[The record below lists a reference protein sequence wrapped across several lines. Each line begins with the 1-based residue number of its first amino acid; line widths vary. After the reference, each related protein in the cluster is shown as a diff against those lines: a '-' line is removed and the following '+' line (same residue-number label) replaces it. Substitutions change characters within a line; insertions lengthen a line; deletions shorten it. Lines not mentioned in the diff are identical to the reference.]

1 MLNNLIK
8 IIWFTFFLISQIL
21 IADEFELRNSV
32 SYKIKLP
39 NSLRIDLE
47 QSIRSRGE
55 SLLFRQTFSEASLSY
70 ELFDNMKIFIPLRY
84 AIFKNKVKT
93 RASFGGSYK
102 AQFNDLSFRYKA
114 KYQFG
119 FEEQKDTK
127 QVLRNKLYAYYKV
140 NKRYKPFMSFE
151 IFNQIYSKVEIM
163 NEYRF
168 TSGLDIGLR
177 GKKAIKIYFQYKIED
192 LEKKDTDEMNVI
204 GFSYSLN

>member
-8 IIWFTFFLISQIL
+8 IIWYTFFLISQIL

-39 NSLRIDLE
+39 NSLRLDLE

-102 AQFNDLSFRYKA
+102 AQFNDFSFRYKA
-114 KYQFG
+114 RYQFG
-119 FEEQKDTK
+119 FEEQKDTE

-140 NKRYKPFMSFE
+140 SKRYKPFMSYE
-151 IFNQIYSKVEIM
+151 IFNSIDSKVENI
-163 NEYRF
+163 NEYRV

>member
-39 NSLRIDLE
+39 NSLRLDLE

-102 AQFNDLSFRYKA
+102 VQLNDLSFRYKA
-114 KYQFG
+114 RYQFG
-119 FEEQKDTK
+119 FEEQKDTE

-140 NKRYKPFMSFE
+140 NKRYKPFMSYE
-151 IFNQIYSKVEIM
+151 IFNSIDSKVENI
-163 NEYRF
+163 NEYRV

-177 GKKAIKIYFQYKIED
+177 GKKAIKIYIQYKVDD
-192 LEKKDTDEMNVI
+192 LEKKDTDEMNII

>member
-32 SYKIKLP
+32 SYKIKLS
-39 NSLRIDLE
+39 NSLGLDLE

-55 SLLFRQTFSEASLSY
+55 KLLFRQTFSEASLSY
-70 ELFDNMKIFIPLRY
+70 KLFDNMKIFIPLRY
-84 AIFKNKVKT
+84 AIFKDKVKT

-102 AQFNDLSFRYKA
+102 VQSNDLSFRYKA
-114 KYQFG
+114 RYQFG

-127 QVLRNKLYAYYKV
+127 QALRNKLYAYYKMS
-140 NKRYKPFMSFE
+140 KRYKPFISYE
-151 IFNQIYSKVEIM
+151 VFNPIDYKVESM
-163 NEYRF
+163 NEYRV

-177 GKKAIKIYFQYKIED
+177 GKKAIKIYFQYKVED
-192 LEKKDTDEMNVI
+192 LEKKDTDEMNII

>member
-8 IIWFTFFLISQIL
+8 IIWFTFLLISQIL
-21 IADEFELRNSV
+21 IADDFELRNSV

-39 NSLRIDLE
+39 NSLRLDFE

-55 SLLFRQTFSEASLSY
+55 NLLFRQTFSEASLSY
-70 ELFDNMKIFIPLRY
+70 ELFKNMKIFIPLRY
-84 AIFKNKVKT
+84 AIFKDKVKT

-102 AQFNDLSFRYKA
+102 IQLNDLSFRYKTR
-114 KYQFG
+114 YQFG
-119 FEEQKDTK
+119 FEDQKEIK

-140 NKRYKPFMSFE
+140 SKRYKPFMSFE
-151 IFNQIYSKVEIM
+151 ILNPVDSQVEIM
-163 NEYRF
+163 NEYRV

-177 GKKAIKIYFQYKIED
+177 GKKAIKVYFQYKVEG

-204 GFSYSLN
+204 GLSYSLN